1 MHLAPYIETL
11 LYERNFVILPGF
23 GAFEPGVYLGVS
35 LNDQGEL
42 LPPKRSITFNPYLS
56 GPESLLAETIA
67 KKELITLEDAET
79 RLTNLVF
86 EWKSTLNKGLA
97 LQVEGIGTFEKVSGV
112 ITLLDSSSEMSLGN
126 FGLPAIAPPTK
137 IIEAAAPQEVEI
149 DEVRTEVTEVFEV
162 NTSTTSIESENLEEL
177 SAPLSVANRLALL
190 LAALAIVSFILFFYK
205 HLSRVDLSQLF
216 QL

>member
-1 MHLAPYIETL
+1 MHLAPYLETL

-56 GPESLLAETIA
+56 SPESLLAETIA

-79 RLTNLVF
+79 RLNKLVF

-97 LQVEGIGTFEKVSGV
+97 LQVAGIGTFEKVSGV

-126 FGLPAIAPPTK
+126 FGLPAIALPTK
-137 IIEAAAPQEVEI
+137 IMEAVAPQEVEI
-149 DEVRTEVTEVFEV
+149 DEVLTEVTEIVEV
-162 NTSTTSIESENLEEL
+162 NTSATPIESENLEEL

-190 LAALAIVSFILFFYK
+190 LAALAFVSFILFFYK

>member
-56 GPESLLAETIA
+56 SPESLLAETIA

-79 RLTNLVF
+79 RLNKLVF

-97 LQVEGIGTFEKVSGV
+97 LQVAGIGTFEKVSGV

-137 IIEAAAPQEVEI
+137 IMEAVAPQEVEI
-149 DEVRTEVTEVFEV
+149 DEVLTEVTEIVEV
-162 NTSTTSIESENLEEL
+162 NTSATPIESENLEEL

-190 LAALAIVSFILFFYK
+190 LAALALVSFILFFYK

>member
-56 GPESLLAETIA
+56 SPESLLAETIA

-79 RLTNLVF
+79 RLNKLVF

-97 LQVEGIGTFEKVSGV
+97 LQVAGIGTFEKVSGV
-112 ITLLDSSSEMSLGN
+112 ITLLDLSSEMSLGN
-126 FGLPAIAPPTK
+126 FGLPAIALPTK
-137 IIEAAAPQEVEI
+137 IMEAVAPQEVEI
-149 DEVRTEVTEVFEV
+149 DEVLTEVTEIVEV
-162 NTSTTSIESENLEEL
+162 NTSATPIESENLEEL

-190 LAALAIVSFILFFYK
+190 LAALAFVSFILFFYK

>member
-56 GPESLLAETIA
+56 SPESLLAETIA

-79 RLTNLVF
+79 RLNKLVF

-97 LQVEGIGTFEKVSGV
+97 LQVAGIGIFEKVSGV

-137 IIEAAAPQEVEI
+137 IMEAVAPQEVEI
-149 DEVRTEVTEVFEV
+149 DEVLTEVTEIVEV
-162 NTSTTSIESENLEEL
+162 NTSATPIESENLEEL

-190 LAALAIVSFILFFYK
+190 LAALAFVSFILFFYK